1 MKSIS
6 NEEYT
11 ISIEDKI
18 NDVEIMMSDKMESIN
33 KSITSYTIHQN
44 NHNII
49 NIVNKEI
56 DKALRIEYSNEDSIS
71 LVYNECFD
79 KTYLIVYG
87 KVTKTLYFNITNMN
101 DKCILFKIKDKI
113 SGCTLFESS
122 ALIFNIVNLLIVI
135 GIFIVFKSTIYNI
148 LDIIDNE
155 MNELINQIKQLE
167 QMN

>member
-1 MKSIS
+1 MKPIS

-33 KSITSYTIHQN
+33 KNITSYTIHQN

-87 KVTKTLYFNITNMN
+87 KFTKTLYFNITNMN

-113 SGCTLFESS
+113 SGCILFESS
-122 ALIFNIVNLLIVI
+122 ALIFNIVIVI

-155 MNELINQIKQLE
+155 MNEIINQIRILE
-167 QMN
+167 